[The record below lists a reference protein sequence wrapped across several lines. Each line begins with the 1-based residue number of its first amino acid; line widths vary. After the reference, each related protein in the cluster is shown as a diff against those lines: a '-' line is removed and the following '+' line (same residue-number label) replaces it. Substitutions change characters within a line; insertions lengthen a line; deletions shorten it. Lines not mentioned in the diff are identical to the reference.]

1 MAISTNF
8 LLSTTAT
15 ATNTTT
21 VVATTSLPQ
30 NCHTVIIFNPDGT
43 NSVYVAVGVAD
54 GGDALDVASS
64 TVIPAGGSLTLGI
77 GPETFRPTSTDD
89 LAFSTSAGT
98 IAVNISYICSNKV

>member
-1 MAISTNF
+1 MAISTSF
-8 LLSTTAT
+8 LLSTTAS
-15 ATNTTT
+15 ANNTST

-30 NCHTVIIFNPDGT
+30 NCHTVIIYNPDGT
-43 NSVYVAVGVAD
+43 NDVYVAVGAAS
-54 GGDALDVASS
+54 GSALSVASS

>member
-8 LLSTTAT
+8 LLSTTAV

-43 NSVYVAVGVAD
+43 NDVYVAVGAAS
-54 GGDALDVASS
+54 GSALLVASS

-98 IAVNISYICSNKV
+98 ISVNISYICSNKV